1 MKTTS
6 ELITQCISSLGLLG
20 ATAVSPQVVGQVCQ
34 EYARSNARVYHDT
47 DHILHVA
54 SWIQDKTSLYP
65 NPHVLTS
72 TLMLATLYHDVVYQI
87 GSLENEELSAE
98 RAARDLA
105 AMGVR
110 FQYIARIVSDIMD
123 TRHQCEPETMEG
135 RYMVDADLSSLAL
148 PIEGFWENTNQLWQ
162 ESGKDAASFAK
173 GNSAF
178 LKSLLTR
185 PRIFYSPCM
194 DVEEKIARANI
205 SVITRRLD
213 EGLLG
218 QV

>member
-6 ELITQCISSLGLLG
+6 DLITACISSLGLLG
-20 ATAVSPQVVGQVCQ
+20 ATKVSPRVVERVCQ

-47 DHILHVA
+47 EHILHVA
-54 SWIQDKTSLYP
+54 SWIEGKTTLYP
-65 NPHVLTS
+65 NPRVLPS

-98 RAARDLA
+98 RAATELA
-105 AMGVR
+105 SMGVGS
-110 FQYIARIVSDIMD
+110 QYIARIVSDIMD
-123 TRHQCEPETMEG
+123 TRHQGEPETIEG

-162 ESGKDAASFAK
+162 ESGKPADVFAK
-173 GNSAF
+173 GNSGF
-178 LKSLLTR
+178 LKSLLAR
-185 PRIFYSPCM
+185 PRIYYSPCM

-205 SVITRRLD
+205 AEITRRLD

-218 QV
+218 VE